1 MKAQPHSNCKWKEW
15 LCECGVW
22 SPAERD
28 QCDICGAPAHR
39 DPPEDVIESKTCESN
54 EQHVFNQKAVAAK
67 VAVGPSPN
75 SSKLANFSAGS
86 MWLQKEVDGEDEDL
100 LDDLLDD
107 GAQAQES
114 ISTSHTSIVLEQKAL
129 NSVKAPTFSLAKG
142 DGSSESDS
150 DPDS

>member
-1 MKAQPHSNCKWKEW
+1 
-15 LCECGVW
+15 
-22 SPAERD
+22 
-28 QCDICGAPAHR
+28 
-39 DPPEDVIESKTCESN
+39 
-54 EQHVFNQKAVAAK
+54 
-67 VAVGPSPN
+67 
-75 SSKLANFSAGS
+75 